1 MRTLKRLMGY
11 GKPRSPRINRF
22 RYNRFD
28 SLRLLSAMLGLTALL
43 SACGGPSFDQT
54 TGKDPV
60 YISDFSDEERDA
72 MRETLVQSLQRGR
85 AQYMPRIGD
94 QLEVLFHA
102 RPATVKKYD
111 LQVGD
116 QVSITFPGDAALNT
130 TAKVRPDG
138 WISLPETGEVM
149 AAGRDVRSLNAAV
162 RAKYAEVFQRSDP
175 TVALEGW
182 VLPED
187 RFIQDIQ
194 SVTQGRAKVIPITSD
209 GKLALPY
216 LSPIQATDKSLDKL
230 TEEANTA
237 YARSGL
243 NIGVSILPK
252 QTGGDRIFVFGEV
265 RNPGMV
271 ETNRPQTVLMS
282 IARAGGI
289 ETTGT
294 LTNVRVLYVDDQG
307 QPHLR
312 RVNLANVLT
321 KLALE
326 EDITL
331 PDNAIV
337 YVPPSKL
344 AQAGRLMDQVLR
356 QILFFQGFSGS
367 FSYELFKQSG
377 T

>member
-1 MRTLKRLMGY
+1 MRRLIGDE
-11 GKPRSPRINRF
+11 GKRSPRNNRS
-22 RYNRFD
+22 RNDR
-28 SLRLLSAMLGLTALL
+28 LGLGLVLFGLLGLMVLL
-43 SACGGPSFDQT
+43 SACGGPTFDQT
-54 TGKDPV
+54 TGEDPV
-60 YISDFSDEERDA
+60 YISEFSDAEKEV
-72 MRETLVQSLQRGR
+72 MRQTLVKSLQRGR
-85 AQYMPRIGD
+85 AQYTPRIGD

-102 RPATVKKYD
+102 RPTTVKTYD

-116 QVSITFPGDAALNT
+116 QVAITFPGDTALNT

-162 RAKYAEVFQRSDP
+162 RAKYGEVFQNSNP
-175 TVALEGW
+175 SVSLEGW
-182 VLPED
+182 ILPED
-187 RFIQDIQ
+187 RFIQDIE
-194 SVTQGRAKVIPITSD
+194 SITQGRAKVVPVTSD
-209 GKLALPY
+209 GMLALPY
-216 LSPIQATDKSLDKL
+216 LSPIQATDKTLDKL
-230 TEEANTA
+230 TEEVSTA

-243 NIGVSILPK
+243 NIDVSILPK
-252 QTGGDRIFVFGEV
+252 QTGGDRLFVFGEV

-289 ETTGT
+289 ETTGN

-312 RVNLANVLT
+312 RVNLSNVLT
-321 KLALE
+321 NLALE

-367 FSYELFKQSG
+367 FSYELFRQNG
-377 T
+377 A

>member
-1 MRTLKRLMGY
+1 
-11 GKPRSPRINRF
+11 
-22 RYNRFD
+22 
-28 SLRLLSAMLGLTALL
+28 MLGLTALL